1 MKPILKTFAATLTVV
16 AVAAAPAA
24 AAQPKQII
32 GGTPAAVN
40 SWPSIANVTVDL
52 NNGFI
57 SQCGGTVV
65 ASEWIVTAAHCAVD
79 DRRAGFPS
87 YAPQQFTVITGRT
100 NLNTN
105 AGQKLGVSQVIVH
118 PAYDA
123 DGPSLGNDIALLR
136 LSSPTSAPA
145 MAVANRAD
153 LDAGAYFMLDGVPNV
168 AGWGLTNGNDDNSDS
183 LELREVFAPI
193 RTNAT
198 CATFDSDFEPSTML
212 CAGAPGKSSC
222 HGDSGGP
229 LVVFTQDRTPVLYG
243 VVSWGAPKCD
253 QAVSFYSRVTAF
265 GTFIAQALPAPPQ
278 PEVTPQPTAQP
289 ATTPA
294 PVVVTP
300 PAPVDLLAP
309 ALSRIEIPATIR
321 RSGNRARRN
330 IVIRLRSNEAGSAIV
345 TLFRRSSNGRYVQV
359 KGTYRA
365 NLVVGANR
373 IVLPRNAW
381 KLRNGSY
388 RIELRASD
396 ATGNTAGWR
405 ANVRVRR

>member
-1 MKPILKTFAATLTVV
+1 MKPILKTFAATLAV
-16 AVAAAPAA
+16 AGVAAAPAT

-32 GGTPAAVN
+32 GGTTAAV
-40 SWPSIANVTVDL
+40 SAWPSIAHITVDL

-57 SQCGGTVV
+57 AQCGGTVV

-79 DRRAGFPS
+79 DQRAGFPS
-87 YAPQQFTVITGRT
+87 YAPQQFEVTTGRPD
-100 NLNTN
+100 LRTN
-105 AGQKLGVSQVIVH
+105 AGQELGVSQVIVH

-123 DGPSLGNDIALLR
+123 NGPSLGNDIALLR

-145 MAVANRAD
+145 MAVAKRAD
-153 LDAGAYFMLDGVPNV
+153 LDAGAYVMLDGVPNV
-168 AGWGLTNGNDDNSDS
+168 AGWGLTNGNDDDSDS
-183 LELREVFAPI
+183 PELREVFAPI

-198 CATFDSDFEPSTML
+198 CATFDADFESSTML

-229 LVVFTQDRTPVLYG
+229 LVVFTRDRTPVLYG

-253 QAVSFYSRVTAF
+253 QAVSFYSRVTTF
-265 GTFIAQALPAPPQ
+265 GDFLAPALPAPPQ
-278 PEVTPQPTAQP
+278 PEVTPQPTPQP
-289 ATTPA
+289 TTTPA
-294 PVVVTP
+294 PVVTP
-300 PAPVDLLAP
+300 PPPADLLAP

-321 RSGNRARRN
+321 RSGTRARRS
-330 IVIRLRSNEAGSAIV
+330 IVIRLRSNEAGTAIV
-345 TLFRRSSNGRYVQV
+345 TLLRRASNGRYRQV

-365 NLVVGANR
+365 NLVVGTNR